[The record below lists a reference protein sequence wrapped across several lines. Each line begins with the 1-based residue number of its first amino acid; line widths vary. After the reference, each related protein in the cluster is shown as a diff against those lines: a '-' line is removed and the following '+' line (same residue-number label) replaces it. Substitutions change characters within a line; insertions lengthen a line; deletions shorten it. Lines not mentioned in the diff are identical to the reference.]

1 MSDGVSENMKLKKIN
16 IVVSGEPTYIKNLIN
31 CISYGPDDSISHSF
45 QVKGSDTPQKVKM
58 NFGSLQVDENHRI
71 DFFGGND
78 DALFDFIN
86 ALPESSLSG
95 LIVMLN
101 ADDSI
106 ALDGFNQVLL
116 KHQQYLLKHALV
128 VAVSGNDYALIKQA
142 EEQVRQALRDLD
154 TVAPVFS
161 IDPENKEDVSLL
173 IESLLCSARPGIND
187 TSRGK
192 STFEAGQ

>member
-1 MSDGVSENMKLKKIN
+1 MKLKKIN
-16 IVVSGEPTYIKNLIN
+16 IAVTGEPTYIKRLIK
-31 CISYGPDDSISHSF
+31 CISYGPDDSITHSF
-45 QVKGSDTPQKVKM
+45 HLKGIDAAQKVKM

-86 ALPESSLSG
+86 ELPESDLSG

-101 ADDSI
+101 ADDTI
-106 ALDGFNQVLL
+106 VLDGVNQLLL
-116 KHQQYLLKHALV
+116 KHQHYLLKYALV
-128 VAVSGNDYALIKQA
+128 LAVSGSDYALIKQA